1 MLRFRAPIII
11 ALAVVPGLVPR
22 LSAAED
28 LASGPI
34 TLIVSSSAGGI
45 TDTTSRL
52 YADVLGQNL
61 GRSVVVENRP
71 AGGGAAAAMG
81 VKNAAPD
88 GRTLLVYPGTQ
99 LAALPALQHVP
110 YDPVT
115 DFEPIAT
122 LFDLL
127 NFVAVPP
134 DSPANTI
141 PHILDFGKKSTKGLT
156 IGSAGFWSPAHFNS
170 VILSLENGL
179 PITMVQYRGSFPMM
193 ADLVTSRIDLAM
205 ISFIVAQPFLQDS
218 KIKILAQDGQ
228 TRWSG
233 MPEVPTMLESGQLKK
248 KASGWFAVSAPAGT
262 PKGIVDRLNH
272 EFIRASQDPKLAAR
286 LQQSG
291 VLTKTTTPEQLRDLT
306 KAEVEIVGPL
316 VKSLGMAPN

>member
-11 ALAVVPGLVPR
+11 VLAVVPGLVPR

-28 LASGPI
+28 LPSGPI

-52 YADVLGQNL
+52 YADVLGHNL
-61 GRSVVVENRP
+61 GRFVVVENRP

-134 DSPANTI
+134 DRPANTNSA
-141 PHILDFGKKSTKGLT
+141 DFSARLRTSTA
-156 IGSAGFWSPAHFNS
+156 S
-170 VILSLENGL
+170 
-179 PITMVQYRGSFPMM
+179 SFPSTT
-193 ADLVTSRIDLAM
+193 DYRSQWCST
-205 ISFIVAQPFLQDS
+205 VARF
-218 KIKILAQDGQ
+218 
-228 TRWSG
+228 R
-233 MPEVPTMLESGQLKK
+233 
-248 KASGWFAVSAPAGT
+248 
-262 PKGIVDRLNH
+262 
-272 EFIRASQDPKLAAR
+272 
-286 LQQSG
+286 
-291 VLTKTTTPEQLRDLT
+291 
-306 KAEVEIVGPL
+306 
-316 VKSLGMAPN
+316 

>member
-1 MLRFRAPIII
+1 MLRFSAPIII
-11 ALAVVPGLVPR
+11 ALAVVPCLVSS
-22 LSAAED
+22 LSAAEE

-52 YADVLGQNL
+52 YADVLGRNL

-71 AGGGAAAAMG
+71 AGGGGAAAMG

-127 NFVAVPP
+127 NFLAVPP

-141 PHILDFGKKSTKGLT
+141 PQILDF
-156 IGSAGFWSPAHFNS
+156 
-170 VILSLENGL
+170 
-179 PITMVQYRGSFPMM
+179 
-193 ADLVTSRIDLAM
+193 
-205 ISFIVAQPFLQDS
+205 
-218 KIKILAQDGQ
+218 
-228 TRWSG
+228 
-233 MPEVPTMLESGQLKK
+233 
-248 KASGWFAVSAPAGT
+248 
-262 PKGIVDRLNH
+262 
-272 EFIRASQDPKLAAR
+272 
-286 LQQSG
+286 
-291 VLTKTTTPEQLRDLT
+291 
-306 KAEVEIVGPL
+306 
-316 VKSLGMAPN
+316 